1 MVIRLLHT
9 AIRLDEQLHPSS
21 PSALLSWVSVTQATL
36 LTKRGQGKPPS
47 HWPLLCKIVPLLD
60 KVASSK
66 ATHFTVT
73 EYFLKHSYDYP
84 LTLSSIFEQEKET
97 KIDL

>member
-66 ATHFTVT
+66 DEAIYLPESMFRYSPRDSP
-73 EYFLKHSYDYP
+73 E
-84 LTLSSIFEQEKET
+84 
-97 KIDL
+97 